1 MYECLS
7 FLDSYLPLGS
17 HVMENYSLTK
27 LAILSICLHKI
38 RQQRQGKQRKY
49 KYCKKE
55 QIQRFTYSNF
65 FISLYLVPLI
75 FWQISYHINLLQLYK
90 AYYLP
95 VLTKDQR
102 VFRQQRKKLKL
113 IYFFATLFLFQIRIP
128 NQKTSQFL
136 ACKES

>member
-38 RQQRQGKQRKY
+38 RQQRQGKQHKY
-49 KYCKKE
+49 KQYCKKE
-55 QIQRFTYSNF
+55 QIQRFIPIF
-65 FISLYLVPLI
+65 FISLYLPLI

-90 AYYLP
+90 ASGLLPTYYPLLINLDFFMIFNAHSNLYGEN
-95 VLTKDQR
+95 VCSRLLYYIMQKD
-102 VFRQQRKKLKL
+102 L
-113 IYFFATLFLFQIRIP
+113 
-128 NQKTSQFL
+128 
-136 ACKES
+136 E